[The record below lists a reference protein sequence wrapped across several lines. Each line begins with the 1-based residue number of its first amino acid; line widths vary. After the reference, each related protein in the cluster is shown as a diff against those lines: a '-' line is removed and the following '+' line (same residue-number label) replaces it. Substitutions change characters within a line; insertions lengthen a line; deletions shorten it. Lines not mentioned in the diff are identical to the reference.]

1 MTRSDPRA
9 PIARHVVLVP
19 TYNERDSLPRLLEVL
34 RAEVPFVDVAVIDDN
49 SPDGTGEVA
58 DAFAATDPQVRVL
71 HRAGKEGLGRAYL
84 HGFRWALE
92 QGYDALVEMDA
103 DGSHQPEQLERL
115 LAASADADLVIGSR
129 WVPGGATHNWP
140 HRRNMLSRGANLY
153 TRAALGLPVRD
164 ATAGYRLYRTSALQ
178 AMNLEGVASA
188 GYCFQVD
195 LTLRA
200 VDRGLRVVEVPI
212 DFVERTE
219 GTSKMDG
226 SIVREALG
234 RVTLWG
240 LQRRGE
246 QVAAAGKRL
255 GRRVTSG
262 ATWHELTD

>member
-1 MTRSDPRA
+1 MSSTPGR
-9 PIARHVVLVP
+9 VLVLIP
-19 TYNERDSLPRLLEVL
+19 TYNEKDSLPGVVARVRAQVPSVDILVL
-34 RAEVPFVDVAVIDDN
+34 DDN
-49 SPDGTGEVA
+49 SPDGTGVVA
-58 DAFAATDPQVRVL
+58 DALAADDPQIQVL
-71 HRAGKEGLGRAYL
+71 HREGKQGLGRAYL
-84 HGFRWALE
+84 AGFAWASEHGYHAV
-92 QGYDALVEMDA
+92 VEMDA

>member
-1 MTRSDPRA
+1 MSSTLGR
-9 PIARHVVLVP
+9 VLVLIP
-19 TYNERDSLPRLLEVL
+19 TYNEKDSLPGVIARL
-34 RAEVPFVDVAVIDDN
+34 RAAVPSVDILVLDDN
-49 SPDGTGEVA
+49 SPDGTGAVA
-58 DAFAATDPQVRVL
+58 DALAADDPQVRVL
-71 HRAGKEGLGRAYL
+71 HREGKQGLGRAYL
-84 HGFRWALE
+84 AGFEQAME
-92 QGYDALVEMDA
+92 QGYDAVVEMDA
-103 DGSHQPEQLERL
+103 DGSHQPEQLDRL
-115 LAASADADLVIGSR
+115 LAAAQGADVVIGSR

-140 HRRNMLSRGANLY
+140 HRRNMLSRGANVY
-153 TRAALGLPVRD
+153 TRAALGLAVRD
-164 ATAGYRLYRTSALQ
+164 ATAGYRLYRTSALR
-178 AMNLEGVASA
+178 AMDLEGVASA

-200 VDRGLRVVEVPI
+200 ADRGLRIVEVPI

-246 QVAAAGKRL
+246 QVVSAAKGF
-255 GRRVTSG
+255 GRRMTSG